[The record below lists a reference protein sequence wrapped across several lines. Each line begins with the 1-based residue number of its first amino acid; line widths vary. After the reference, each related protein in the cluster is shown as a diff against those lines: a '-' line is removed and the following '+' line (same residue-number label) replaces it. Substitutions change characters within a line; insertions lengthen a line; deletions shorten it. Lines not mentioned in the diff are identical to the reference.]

1 MKHVVVAFL
10 LFTFPLSSLYAA
22 QNQVAPGRVV
32 ITTRLVAIFS
42 ELESN
47 VLTALQKKDGAA
59 LDKLLSDEFQ
69 VWTADPPGSPL
80 PREDWQAQA
89 FGSPP
94 ASFHL
99 RQMAVRPVS
108 DDVAIASF
116 VLQESSIRDG
126 KEISQQRFIVDVWK
140 KNGDGWLCTDR
151 YASNAAESPSQ
162 QSDKK
167 PTGKQ

>member
-69 VWTADPPGSPL
+69 VWTADPPG
-80 PREDWQAQA
+80 
-89 FGSPP
+89 
-94 ASFHL
+94 
-99 RQMAVRPVS
+99 
-108 DDVAIASF
+108 
-116 VLQESSIRDG
+116 
-126 KEISQQRFIVDVWK
+126 
-140 KNGDGWLCTDR
+140 
-151 YASNAAESPSQ
+151 
-162 QSDKK
+162 
-167 PTGKQ
+167 

>member
-1 MKHVVVAFL
+1 MRHVFVTL
-10 LFTFPLSSLYAA
+10 LLLALPALCAA

-42 ELESN
+42 DLESN
-47 VLTALQKKDGAA
+47 MLTALQKRDIAA
-59 LDKLLSDEFQ
+59 LDKSLSDEFQ

-89 FGSPP
+89 LASPP

-99 RQMAVRPVS
+99 RQMAVRRVS

-116 VLQESSIRDG
+116 VLQESSTRDG
-126 KEISQQRFIVDVWK
+126 KEISEQQFIVDVWK
-140 KNGDGWLCTDR
+140 KAGDGWLCTDR
-151 YASNAAESPSQ
+151 YASIVPESPSQ
-162 QSDKK
+162 QTDKK